1 MTITPVLQ
9 RISPDVSGMTIRFLI
24 IEPSP
29 EYRSLLSHHLTTR
42 WPDAAIME
50 YDPVQSGRL
59 APEFSGAGNDV
70 VILGDPL
77 GEDRGLDWLRRFRM
91 VRTFPPVII
100 LGDANERSIV
110 EAIKAGA
117 TDYISRDKL
126 NHKTF
131 IEICESAI
139 ESASLPDAEQSAS
152 SISARGLQI
161 PDLKGYTIRKQISG
175 GDIASVY
182 LSEDVV
188 SGRSVVLKVLQQMP
202 DSGTAD
208 VAFERFLREFELI
221 GKINHANV
229 VRIYS
234 LGIADDHA
242 YIAMEYC
249 SRGSLKRRIKTG
261 MYADRA
267 EEIMRQI
274 ADALGALHEVGI
286 LHRDLKPTNVL
297 FRDDDSVALIDF
309 GLAKQTQLTAE
320 LTGAG
325 EIFGTPYYMS
335 PEQGHGEAVDRRS
348 DIYSLG
354 VIFYEML
361 TGKKP
366 YQGGT
371 AMAVIL
377 KHARDPVPRLPAH
390 LAKYQPA
397 IDRMLAKRP
406 EHRFQSVTELL
417 QWKPAIA

>member
-1 MTITPVLQ
+1 MTVKI
-9 RISPDVSGMTIRFLI
+9 LI
-24 IEPSP
+24 IETSP
-29 EYRSLLSHHLTTR
+29 DYRSLLSHHLTTR
-42 WPDAAIME
+42 WPDATIME
-50 YDPVQSGRL
+50 YDPAQSGRL
-59 APEFSGAGNDV
+59 APEFSGAGNDL

-77 GEDRGLDWLRRFRM
+77 GEESGLEWLRRFM
-91 VRTFPPVII
+91 AVRTFPPVVL
-100 LGDANERSIV
+100 LGDGNERSV
-110 EAIKAGA
+110 VQAIKAGA
-117 TDYISRDKL
+117 EDYISRDKL
-126 NHKTF
+126 SHNNF
-131 IEICESAI
+131 IDICEAAL
-139 ESASLPDAEQSAS
+139 ESGAQPEPERSNS
-152 SISARGLQI
+152 SISAQGLQI
-161 PDLKGYTIRKQISG
+161 PELKGYTIRKQISG
-175 GDIASVY
+175 GDIASVF
-182 LSEDVV
+182 LTEDAV
-188 SGRSVVLKVLQQMP
+188 SGRSVVLKVLRQMP
-202 DSGTAD
+202 DSGASD

-221 GKINHANV
+221 GKINHPNV
-229 VRIYS
+229 VQIYS

-249 SRGSLKRRIKTG
+249 SRGSLKRRIQTG

-274 ADALGALHEVGI
+274 ADALGAIHEVGI

-297 FRDDDSVALIDF
+297 FREDDSVAVIDF
-309 GLAKQTQLTAE
+309 GLAKQSHLAAE

-366 YQGGT
+366 YQGAT

-390 LAKYQPA
+390 LARYQPA
-397 IDRMLAKRP
+397 IDKMLAKRP
-406 EHRFQSVTELL
+406 EHRFQSVAELL
-417 QWKPAIA
+417 QWRPAVV